1 MWSSEYLNAHNP
13 QVIIKRD
20 NRKRRGKSNL
30 TIPVRVFDWKCEKLA
45 AKWRTLTWCV
55 PFESE
60 KKNWWTMERNG
71 MRTFFTMMNA
81 VVRARVRVFIGSGRE
96 EGVRFGLVSLYCAL
110 LCPIQLRKFFLFI
123 FTLNNIG
130 NICSKNIGIIYL
142 YGEGEKNKLYYLT

>member
-60 KKNWWTMERNG
+60 KKKLMNDGKKRHAYLFHDGERSG
-71 MRTFFTMMNA
+71 ASEGSGFYWEWKR
-81 VVRARVRVFIGSGRE
+81 RGGKRRVRTVKFIAYTLSRTRLE
-96 EGVRFGLVSLYCAL
+96 DESGVRSSTIVGKKTTSIWFVD
-110 LCPIQLRKFFLFI
+110 FI
-123 FTLNNIG
+123 
-130 NICSKNIGIIYL
+130 Y
-142 YGEGEKNKLYYLT
+142 